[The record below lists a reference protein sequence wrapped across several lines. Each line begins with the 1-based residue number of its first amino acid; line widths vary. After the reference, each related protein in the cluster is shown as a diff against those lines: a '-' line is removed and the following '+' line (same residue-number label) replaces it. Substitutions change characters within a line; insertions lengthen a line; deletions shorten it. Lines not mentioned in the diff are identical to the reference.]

1 MKLRDQLRACSDV
14 AEYNPDIFHDSDE
27 FYQIIY
33 RDMFGVDKW
42 AINFYIYLPNRPIGL
57 DSYQGG
63 IEVKFQLELDRDVF
77 NGKIGVC
84 IDDDLNEV
92 RSRVLEL
99 AKMVY
104 DYYEK

>member
-42 AINFYIYLPNRPIGL
+42 AINFYVYLPYSQL
-57 DSYQGG
+57 DEWTGG
-63 IEVKFQLELDRDVF
+63 IEVKFQLELDNNLFD
-77 NGKIGVC
+77 GTIGVC
-84 IDDDLNEV
+84 VDDDLNEV